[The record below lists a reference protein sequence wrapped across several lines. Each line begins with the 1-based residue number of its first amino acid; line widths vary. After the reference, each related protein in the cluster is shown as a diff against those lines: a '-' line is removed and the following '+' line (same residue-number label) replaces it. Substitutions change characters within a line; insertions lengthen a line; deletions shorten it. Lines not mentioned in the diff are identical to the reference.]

1 MSAIAPEPETGSGR
15 SPSTSNPPRPVV
27 LNLPARTS
35 TPAPPHPHT
44 PSYPAEDSG
53 ALEAALTLYLGPV
66 VVAGKR
72 GSLRVIAA
80 R

>member
-1 MSAIAPEPETGSGR
+1 
-15 SPSTSNPPRPVV
+15 
-27 LNLPARTS
+27 
-35 TPAPPHPHT
+35 
-44 PSYPAEDSG
+44 
-53 ALEAALTLYLGPV
+53 LEAALTLYLGAV